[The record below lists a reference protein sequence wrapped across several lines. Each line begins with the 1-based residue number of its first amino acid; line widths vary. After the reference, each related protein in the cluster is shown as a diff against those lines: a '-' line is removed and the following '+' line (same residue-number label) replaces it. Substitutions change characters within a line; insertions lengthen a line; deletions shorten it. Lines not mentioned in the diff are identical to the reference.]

1 LVATAAMGQT
11 TPSRSG
17 EVDLGRIFAAVPEAF
32 LSALGKGHTEL
43 FRLVETLEL
52 LHFENEI
59 DRFVGNPRTLHD
71 STTYK
76 LSLLPFQ
83 IRYPIYRQLV
93 AQMTRLDTVRS
104 RRIHMVTP
112 DSVSLID
119 LKIQP
124 FATLDAMVGEGAGR
138 EVQNSLLTH
147 FSAREIADLSVFL
160 LAQQSFFPQTD
171 EDWLVAKRRIARAS
185 VPIALGALAT
195 GAAFDA
201 GALGHSG
208 TIVRS
213 GDDLSLRYYAG
224 FRRLG
229 VNLRPY
235 LRGGLAVSAFKL
247 EAALG
252 LADQVRPAAN
262 EPDRAI
268 EAALRE
274 GWLNQLGRPLG
285 LDAFVEVALKRSI
298 QEPAG
303 FTGDRTTTR
312 AGFFFKR
319 EQLPALPSLT
329 LRGSAEAES
338 DLRQR
343 LHLVGAIG
351 VERPRSGIATVL
363 QASLVPAPPLS
374 EVPDDARLSLF
385 LVGTTEPIT
394 ASFAEDMSG
403 LARLC
408 DTEWTALE
416 EVDRQ
421 REQWEQALVAR
432 GTASRTPEEAR
443 AMLAEAERILAERED
458 RLLRLASS
466 LAEYLESRRRAYSVL
481 GWEASPDNLH
491 GPLDA
496 VTLVAARDRI
506 LTRLQSLSSE
516 LATTLTPLQLMRKR
530 MTALKDEIEHLES
543 TEPDGTAVAVRR
555 HSLAALEQQW
565 DLDTERT
572 RRHLAARDQLRA
584 EGIRILEATGGNE
597 RSIRAWDTLGDLVR
611 TRIARLA
618 FSSAP

>member
-1 LVATAAMGQT
+1 MGQT

-17 EVDLGRIFAAVPEAF
+17 EVDLARIFTALPEAF
-32 LSALGKGHTEL
+32 LGALGKGHTEF
-43 FRLVETLEL
+43 FRLVENLEL
-52 LHFENEI
+52 LQFENEI

-71 STTYK
+71 STTYR

-83 IRYPIYRQLV
+83 IRYPIYRHLV

-112 DSVSLID
+112 DSVTLID
-119 LKIQP
+119 LRIQP
-124 FATLDAMVGEGAGR
+124 FDTLDAMVGEGAGR
-138 EVQNSLLTH
+138 EVQSSLLTH

-160 LAQQSFFPQTD
+160 LAQQSFFPETD
-171 EDWLVAKRRIARAS
+171 EDWRVAKRRIARAS

-208 TIVRS
+208 TIVRK

-229 VNLRPY
+229 VSLRPY
-235 LRGGLAVSAFKL
+235 LRAGLAVQAFKL

-252 LADQVRPAAN
+252 IADQVRPTTN
-262 EPDRAI
+262 EPDRAV

-285 LDAFVEVALKRSI
+285 LDAFVELALKRSI
-298 QEPAG
+298 KEPAG
-303 FTGDRTTTR
+303 FSGDHTTSR

-319 EQLPALPSLT
+319 EQLPLLPSLT
-329 LRGSAEAES
+329 LRGSAEVES

-343 LHLVGAIG
+343 VHMVGAIG

-363 QASLVPAPPLS
+363 QASLVPA
-374 EVPDDARLSLF
+374 VPGSTAGDDARLNLF

-394 ASFAEDMSG
+394 ASFADDMTS
-403 LARLC
+403 LARAC
-408 DTEWTALE
+408 AEEWAGLRGVDSQQE
-416 EVDRQ
+416 E
-421 REQWEQALVAR
+421 WERALVR
-432 GTASRTPEEAR
+432 RTTAARTPEQAR
-443 AMLAEAERILAERED
+443 ITLAEMERILAERED
-458 RLLRLASS
+458 RLLRLA
-466 LAEYLESRRRAYSVL
+466 ATMADYLESRRRAYSVL
-481 GWEASPDNLH
+481 GWEATKDNFH

-496 VTLVAARDRI
+496 AVLVAARDRI
-506 LTRLQSLSSE
+506 LARLGNLSNELGGSL
-516 LATTLTPLQLMRKR
+516 APLQR
-530 MTALKDEIEHLES
+530 MKSRMATLKDEIERLEA
-543 TEPDGTAVAVRR
+543 TDPDGTAVAIRR
-555 HSLAALEQQW
+555 HGLAALEDQW
-565 DLDTERT
+565 DVETERT

-584 EGIRILEATGGNE
+584 DGIRILEATGGKE
-597 RSIRAWDTLGDLVR
+597 KSIRQWDTLGDMVR